1 MKKNKVLELNDLLKK
16 IQLFRKLNPKKKVV
30 LCHGIF
36 DILHI
41 GHLRYFKEAK
51 KIGDFVVAS
60 VTADKHV
67 IKGLNRPYFNDNYR
81 SEFLNSIEEVNAVYI
96 DNSPSAL
103 NIINKLKPDYYLKG
117 DEYSNL
123 KSDLTKK
130 IYLEKKAVIQNGG
143 KLVFS
148 KNIVFSSSNLINNYF
163 QEPSD
168 NISKYI
174 KKIKN
179 IKLTNQLI
187 ENLQKI
193 KKLSVLVIGETI
205 VDKYII
211 SEPLGKPGKDTHL
224 VIRNKSDKTF
234 VGGSAAVAK
243 NVSSFSDKVTLLSCV
258 GEKKDYLKLIN
269 SYLTNKIK
277 KKFIY
282 KKDSPTIVK
291 KRFIE
296 EVSKQKLFGEYLIND
311 IQISKDEERKI
322 INFLK
327 NKKYDLAI
335 VLDYGHGFI
344 TKKIIQKIRKC
355 SKYLALNAQINSSNI
370 GHHSIKKLNKS
381 DLLIINESEL
391 RHEVRDRDS
400 NVELIAKNFAKK
412 NNFKNILITM
422 GASGSMLV
430 DKKLKIIKCPAFETK
445 YVVDKIGAGDTMLSV
460 VAPLFYLKNNNL
472 TTVLIGNLAGAV
484 SIRNLANSISLNRIK
499 LIRYYQTL
507 LK

>member
-277 KKFIY
+277 KNSFI
-282 KKDSPTIVK
+282 
-291 KRFIE
+291 
-296 EVSKQKLFGEYLIND
+296 
-311 IQISKDEERKI
+311 
-322 INFLK
+322 
-327 NKKYDLAI
+327 
-335 VLDYGHGFI
+335 
-344 TKKIIQKIRKC
+344 KKI
-355 SKYLALNAQINSSNI
+355 AQ
-370 GHHSIKKLNKS
+370 
-381 DLLIINESEL
+381 
-391 RHEVRDRDS
+391 
-400 NVELIAKNFAKK
+400 
-412 NNFKNILITM
+412 
-422 GASGSMLV
+422 
-430 DKKLKIIKCPAFETK
+430 
-445 YVVDKIGAGDTMLSV
+445 
-460 VAPLFYLKNNNL
+460 PL
-472 TTVLIGNLAGAV
+472 
-484 SIRNLANSISLNRIK
+484 
-499 LIRYYQTL
+499 
-507 LK
+507 